1 MIKKVLSILAIS
13 FIIASAFTEDTVT
26 GRSITRNNYWNE
38 SFVFED
44 VKQLESSYWI
54 KEFPF
59 SHLDHDKPSIEF
71 NTEFIFLSDSR
82 YLEIETMWTAEYVEF
97 TGEYILDS
105 SLVSIEGEFSYS
117 MDEHG
122 NMENDFYIM
131 KISDN
136 KLIVYDK
143 IAECENTYICRDK
156 AM

>member
-1 MIKKVLSILAIS
+1 
-13 FIIASAFTEDTVT
+13 
-26 GRSITRNNYWNE
+26 
-38 SFVFED
+38 
-44 VKQLESSYWI
+44 
-54 KEFPF
+54 
-59 SHLDHDKPSIEF
+59 
-71 NTEFIFLSDSR
+71 
-82 YLEIETMWTAEYVEF
+82 MWTAEYVEF

-117 MDEHG
+117 VDEHG